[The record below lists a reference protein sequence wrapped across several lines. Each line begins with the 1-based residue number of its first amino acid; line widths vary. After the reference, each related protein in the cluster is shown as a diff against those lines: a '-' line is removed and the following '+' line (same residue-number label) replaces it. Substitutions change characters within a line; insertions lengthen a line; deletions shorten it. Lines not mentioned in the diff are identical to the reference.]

1 MAKRYVLLIA
11 DADLSEKEKK
21 DLGSVLERRHG
32 KVKLI
37 SVDGNPRAL
46 IVKTDNRVAPILR
59 APENTLTIGGKTLKT
74 VLTSG
79 AVVNLKRRAS
89 EAHPNGEVHE
99 R

>member
-1 MAKRYVLLIA
+1 MAKRYVLLVA
-11 DADLSEKEKK
+11 DADLSENEKQ
-21 DLGSVLERRHG
+21 DLAAVLERRHG

-37 SVDGNPRAL
+37 SVDGNPRAV
-46 IVKTDNRVAPILR
+46 IVKTNNQVAPVLR
-59 APENTLTIGGKTLKT
+59 DPENTLIIGGKTLKT

-89 EAHPNGEVHE
+89 EAHSNGEVHE